1 MEKQSLPIKFFLW
14 ISVFSI
20 VIVSLVVLKQVLS
33 NKTRI
38 VFCDV
43 GQGDATYIRVINRI
57 DILIDAGPKNAVLRC
72 LGKYMPLYDRTI
84 ELAILSHPQ
93 DDHYGGFL
101 PLLDRYR
108 IKVFIM
114 NPVDNPAQSFQE
126 LKAKLFEKHVS
137 IKFMHASD
145 KIKLPDSEIEFYW
158 PTTQFISHTVSE
170 AVTPVSNSPA
180 VLGEA
185 TVDLNA
191 YSLIFVFQQNN
202 DRILFTGDATPGI
215 LNALLKQSKLKSSV
229 LKIPHHGSKN
239 GLTPLF
245 LDLADPRVIVIS
257 VGRKNRYGHPSP
269 EIISLLSS
277 KYRKYLRTD
286 EVGDVIFELPLN
298 KKILNSKF

>member
-1 MEKQSLPIKFFLW
+1 METQRFPIKFFLL
-14 ISVFSI
+14 ISVFSLL
-20 VIVSLVVLKQVLS
+20 IVSFVILRQVLS
-33 NKTRI
+33 TKTRV

-114 NPVDNPAQSFQE
+114 NPIDNPAKSFQE
-126 LKAKLFEKHVS
+126 LKNKLLIHHVHV
-137 IKFMHASD
+137 KFAHARD
-145 KIKLPDSEIEFYW
+145 KVSLPGAELNFLW
-158 PTTQFISHTVSE
+158 PTTSFITHTVNE
-170 AVTPVSNSPA
+170 AKVPVSNSPA

-185 TVDLNA
+185 NVDLNA
-191 YSLIFVFQQNN
+191 YSLIFTFQQNN
-202 DRILFTGDATPGI
+202 DRILFTGDATPGV
-215 LNALLKQSKLKSSV
+215 LNGLLKQSNLKSNF

-245 LDLADPRVIVIS
+245 LELADPVLTVIS
-257 VGRKNRYGHPSP
+257 VGEKNRYGHPSP
-269 EIISLLSS
+269 EIISLLNS
-277 KYRKYLRTD
+277 KHKKYLRTD
-286 EVGDVIFELPLN
+286 QIGDIVFELPL
-298 KKILNSKF
+298 KKN